1 MTPCGAL
8 PAPFSDRVRGC
19 VRGLSLRFM
28 DGTNSG
34 AAEFRP
40 QCDISVVIPL
50 YNKAAEIARAVR
62 SVLAQTL
69 LPREVIVV
77 DDGSTDGG
85 ADVVESLASPLVRL
99 VRQENRGVSAA
110 RNRGIAMA
118 SGRHVALLDGD
129 DRWLPEYLERV
140 TALIARCPD
149 CGAYGTGFMVDT
161 GGRLTV
167 GDTPRA
173 EGVIDFFRESMSR
186 YVLIPS
192 AATLRRDLV
201 VDAGGFPEGMRMGED
216 QWLWTVLARR
226 AAVAFTPRPLAVYSR
241 TASNRSA
248 AIFRPEHT
256 HRSFYEL
263 YDPAATDMSNEYVA
277 RVALGKALVQSAGGD
292 TAAAAEA
299 LRFFSYNRLSRR
311 IALKVRVLNALP
323 CRMRPTVMAAYNR
336 LAWIVARKGL

>member
-1 MTPCGAL
+1 MNDPVKDA
-8 PAPFSDRVRGC
+8 APQQ
-19 VRGLSLRFM
+19 
-28 DGTNSG
+28 
-34 AAEFRP
+34 P
-40 QCDISVVIPL
+40 PCDISVVIPL
-50 YNKAAEIARAVR
+50 YNKAAEIGRAVR

-69 LPREVIVV
+69 PPREVIVV

-85 ADVVESLASPLVRL
+85 ADVVERMASSVVRL

-118 SGRHVALLDGD
+118 SGRYVALLDGD
-129 DRWLPEYLERV
+129 DRWLPQYLEQVWR
-140 TALIARCPD
+140 LIARYPD

-167 GDTPRA
+167 GDTPRT
-173 EGVIDFFRESMSR
+173 EGIVDFFSESMTR

-192 AATLRRDLV
+192 AATLQRDLV
-201 VDAGGFPEGMRMGED
+201 MDVGGFPEGMRMGED

-226 AAVAFTPRPLAVYSR
+226 AAVSFTPQPLAVYSR

-248 AIFRPEHT
+248 AIFRPESTT
-256 HRSFYEL
+256 HSLYEL
-263 YDPAATDMSNEYVA
+263 YDPAAEAMSNEYIA

-299 LRFFSYNRLSRR
+299 LRLFSYNRLSRR

-323 CRMRPTVMAAYNR
+323 RRVRPAVLSMYNR
-336 LAWIVARKGL
+336 LAWLLARKGL

>member
-1 MTPCGAL
+1 MNDPVKDT
-8 PAPFSDRVRGC
+8 APQQ
-19 VRGLSLRFM
+19 
-28 DGTNSG
+28 
-34 AAEFRP
+34 P
-40 QCDISVVIPL
+40 PCDISVVIPL
-50 YNKAAEIARAVR
+50 YNKAAEIGRAVR

-69 LPREVIVV
+69 PPREVIVV

-85 ADVVESLASPLVRL
+85 ADVVERMASSVVRL

-118 SGRHVALLDGD
+118 SGRYVALLDGD
-129 DRWLPEYLERV
+129 DRWLPQYLEQVWR
-140 TALIARCPD
+140 LIARYPD

-173 EGVIDFFRESMSR
+173 DGIVDFFRESMTR

-201 VDAGGFPEGMRMGED
+201 MDVGGFPEGMRMGED

-226 AAVAFTPRPLAVYSR
+226 AAVAFTPQPLAVYSR

-248 AIFRPEHT
+248 AIFRPESTSH
-256 HRSFYEL
+256 SLYEL
-263 YDPAATDMSNEYVA
+263 YDPAAEAMSNEYIA

-299 LRFFSYNRLSRR
+299 LRLFSYSRLSRR

-323 CRMRPTVMAAYNR
+323 RRVRPAVLSMYNR
-336 LAWIVARKGL
+336 LAWLLARKGL

>member
-1 MTPCGAL
+1 MNDSNHGAVG
-8 PAPFSDRVRGC
+8 VR
-19 VRGLSLRFM
+19 
-28 DGTNSG
+28 
-34 AAEFRP
+34 P
-40 QCDISVVIPL
+40 PCDISVVIPL

-69 LPREVIVV
+69 PPREVIVV

-85 ADVVESLASPLVRL
+85 AGEVERMASPLVRV

-118 SGRHVALLDGD
+118 SGRYVALLDGD
-129 DRWLPEYLERV
+129 DRWQPEYLECV
-140 TALIARCPD
+140 SALIARFPD
-149 CGAYGTGFMVDT
+149 CGAYGTGFMVETD
-161 GGRLTV
+161 GCLTA
-167 GDTPRA
+167 GDTPRT
-173 EGVIDFFRESMSR
+173 EGVVDFFRESMSR

-201 VDAGGFPEGMRMGED
+201 MDVGGFPEGMRMGED

-226 AAVAFTPRPLAVYSR
+226 AEVAFTPRPLAIYSR

-256 HRSFYEL
+256 ARSFYEL
-263 YDPAATDMSNEYVA
+263 YDPAATDLSNEYIA

-292 TAAAAEA
+292 TASAAEA
-299 LRFFSYNRLSRR
+299 LRFFSYSRLSRR
-311 IALKVRVLNALP
+311 IMLKLRILNALP
-323 CRMRPTVMAAYNR
+323 RCMRPAVMAAYNR
-336 LAWIVARKGL
+336 LAWAVAHKGL